1 MVVDKRIIWMLAG
14 FKFIFIQLY
23 QPNTKNSG
31 SPYQV
36 TNASCSILRLLK
48 VAASLELYYLF
59 LSDSSGRI
67 GNKCNN

>member
-48 VAASLELYYLF
+48 AAASLEL
-59 LSDSSGRI
+59 
-67 GNKCNN
+67 